1 MKIRAP
7 AKSHS
12 TLLYKPA
19 KKTKKYILGIWVE
32 IKMNLKVS
40 SPAMLMT
47 PKQVKQPLLDF
58 FLTATII
65 IKTTIGSGIISLPY
79 TISTLGYVFALILFA
94 VFFCLNQFSSVL
106 LLKSKN
112 LSKHSNYSTILNYI
126 WPSDGSRIF
135 GSALI
140 FVDNL
145 GTCKL
150 LWI

>member
-1 MKIRAP
+1 MKTIVP

-12 TLLYKPA
+12 TLPHKPG
-19 KKTKKYILGIWVE
+19 KRTKKYIQGIWVE
-32 IKMNLKVS
+32 IRMNLKAS
-40 SPAMLMT
+40 SPAT
-47 PKQVKQPLLDF
+47 PMIAKQVSEPELDF

-79 TISTLGYVFALILFA
+79 TISSLGYVFALILFA
-94 VFFCLNQFSSVL
+94 VFFCMNQFASVL
-106 LLKSKN
+106 LLKAKN

-135 GSALI
+135 GSAII

-145 GTCKL
+145 GTCN
-150 LWI
+150 

>member
-1 MKIRAP
+1 MKITVL
-7 AKSHS
+7 AKSLL
-12 TLLYKPA
+12 TLPYKPG
-19 KKTKKYILGIWVE
+19 KKTKKYIQEIWVE
-32 IKMNLKVS
+32 IKINLKVS
-40 SPAMLMT
+40 SPAIPMT
-47 PKQVKQPLLDF
+47 LKQVRKPLLDF

-94 VFFCLNQFSSVL
+94 VFFCLNQFASVL

-126 WPSDGSRIF
+126 WPSDASRIF
-135 GSALI
+135 GSAII

-150 LWI
+150 L